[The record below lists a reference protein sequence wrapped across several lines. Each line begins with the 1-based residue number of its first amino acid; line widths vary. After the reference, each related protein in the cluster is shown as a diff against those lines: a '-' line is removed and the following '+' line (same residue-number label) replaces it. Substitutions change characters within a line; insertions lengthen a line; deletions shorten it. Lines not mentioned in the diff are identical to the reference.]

1 MEDADVVVGDFGSIN
16 DATELFI
23 EDAQDAEKPIVLT
36 LNCTKPTQY
45 AIENADALI
54 YMSYSQGADHGS
66 TEGGFITG
74 TAPWVYA
81 DMIFGDREPGGVI
94 NKEIARDTEADNE
107 QWKDLAG
114 DQGASPY
121 VRLIVQALMEDDP
134 NHAAPINYGDP
145 LVTYQFG
152 MSYGKDPEFKYSC
165 LILPIAQETVEVESG
180 SSTTLQTTVWN
191 QAKVG
196 EPFTIYCLLR
206 NTGADGLTT
215 AQAKVNGEVVAEKI
229 MTVEGGSW
237 RVVQMDITVDAP
249 SEYTIEIGD
258 AVNTIKIAE

>member
-1 MEDADVVVGDFGSIN
+1 M
-16 DATELFI
+16 FI
-23 EDAQDAEKPIVLT
+23 EDAQDYGKPIVLT

-45 AIENADALI
+45 AIESADALL

-94 NKEIARDTEADNE
+94 NKEIARDTVADNE

-121 VRLIVQALMEDDP
+121 VRLMVQAVMEDDP
-134 NHAAPINYGDP
+134 NHAAPTNWGDP

-180 SSTTLQTTVWN
+180 SSTTTQTTVWN
-191 QAKVG
+191 QAKAG
-196 EPFTIYCLLR
+196 ESFTVYCLLR
-206 NTGADGLTT
+206 NNGADGLTT
-215 AQAKVNGEVVAEKI
+215 AQAMVNGEVVAEKI

-249 SEYTIEIGD
+249 GDYTIEVADTAG
-258 AVNTIKIAE
+258 TIKIAE